1 MMANRWPCR
10 CTVVSSQTP
19 RVRRVESSLPSPST
33 QRALRNSGASAGMTR
48 VTRLAQTPNKSGSCR
63 GRR

>member
-10 CTVVSSQTP
+10 CTEVLSQTS
-19 RVRRVESSLPSPST
+19 RARRVESSLPSAST
-33 QRALRNSGASAGMTR
+33 QRALGNSGASAEMTR